1 MFAPGRILIQQSN
14 MEKNFDV
21 LKLVETTATTSG
33 KSVNTAA
40 TSTNKKPQAISS
52 QSSSTTS
59 TTEVKGKIDF
69 SLFDDKQLK
78 LV

>member
-1 MFAPGRILIQQSN
+1 MFAPGRILIQQNN

-33 KSVNTAA
+33 KSGNTAA
-40 TSTNKKPQAISS
+40 TPTNKKPQAISS

-59 TTEVKGKIDF
+59 TEVKGKIDF

>member
-21 LKLVETTATTSG
+21 LKLVETTTTTATTSG
-33 KSVNTAA
+33 KTGNTP
-40 TSTNKKPQAISS
+40 TNKKPQAISS

-59 TTEVKGKIDF
+59 TEVKGKIDF